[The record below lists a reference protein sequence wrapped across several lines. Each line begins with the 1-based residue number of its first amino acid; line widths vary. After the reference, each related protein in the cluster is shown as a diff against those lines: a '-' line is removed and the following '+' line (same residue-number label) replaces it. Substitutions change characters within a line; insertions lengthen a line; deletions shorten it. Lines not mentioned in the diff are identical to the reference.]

1 MKSFKTFLLSLLL
14 HQLVIRL
21 QNIIMAF
28 VRQSSYL
35 IAIHVIYSIVQVSKP
50 EYDAKKNT
58 NAWYVGEPYLYSK

>member
-1 MKSFKTFLLSLLL
+1 
-14 HQLVIRL
+14 
-21 QNIIMAF
+21 MAF